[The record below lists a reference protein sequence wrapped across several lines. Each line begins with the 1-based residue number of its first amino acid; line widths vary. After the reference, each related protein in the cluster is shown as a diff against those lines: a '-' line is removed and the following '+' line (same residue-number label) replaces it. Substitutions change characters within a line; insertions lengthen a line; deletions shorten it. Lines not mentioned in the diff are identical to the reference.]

1 MFFFGVLSSLLKKV
15 LQFELVERTSILESG
30 TVGLGIVIVI
40 VMSGTNLTWSVVY
53 LAANYTVPS

>member
-53 LAANYTVPS
+53 LAANYIVPS